1 MVKLSFDLNVRKDR
15 SDTNEA
21 VQNGGNPKSV
31 TFEIHHC
38 GCFTLTPSRYVERL
52 IVVESVDHFDGLDE
66 ILGDYANTREEIT
79 RKQMIVHVGN
89 SSIVD
94 DVFDLEMLFETEGVG
109 PIRKFKKVEVDAD
122 NESEEESDTEEN
134 DTNGIDSEDLDY
146 DPKHDEVFDDD
157 EHIVK
162 DVPVSMNNFNFI
174 PHPKHGLS
182 IGGVKVPDHDLD
194 IVDYDSFG
202 NDLDGGIDSERRI
215 QLRELKR
222 IGKQKNKGPNKY
234 YFYLGQQFATKEIM
248 T

>member
-1 MVKLSFDLNVRKDR
+1 MVKLSFDLNVRKDC
-15 SDTNEA
+15 SDNNEA
-21 VQNGGNPKSV
+21 AQNVDNHLREPPI
-31 TFEIHHC
+31 EIDSSPDVNRN
-38 GCFTLTPSRYVERL
+38 LTPMCHRNLKKEWEQVSFKAL
-52 IVVESVDHFDGLDE
+52 SI
-66 ILGDYANTREEIT
+66 GDYANTKEEIT
-79 RKQMIVHVGN
+79 RKHMIVYVGN

-94 DVFDLEMLFETEGVG
+94 DVFDLEMLFETERVS
-109 PIRKFKKVEVDAD
+109 PIRKFKEVEVDAD

-174 PHPKHGLS
+174 PYPKHGLS
-182 IGGVKVPDHDLD
+182 ISGVKVLDHDLD

-202 NDLDGGIDSERRI
+202 NDLDGGIDSERKI

-222 IGKQKNKGPNKY
+222 ICKQKNKGPNKY
-234 YFYLGQQFATKEIM
+234 YF
-248 T
+248 